1 MKDLHIHIGRSEG
14 KRLAEPFDRSLRVIL
29 ENYARLGITELRDG
43 GDDLSLGLIAR
54 ELSPEYGISFT
65 TPVVALSRSGGYG
78 AFLGRG
84 AGSAADIA
92 GIISALLKKQPDFIK
107 IIQSGIC
114 SFDTFGEVTDGG
126 FERELYTEIAAAACG
141 NGLKIMV
148 HVNGGDNIMRALEWG
163 ADSIEHGYYIT
174 ERELRVM
181 AGLGTIWVPTLAPLV
196 NYLAHCEPSDRQAGV
211 LAEIIGGHEAAIKS
225 ALALGVKVEI
235 GSDSGAMYVGHG
247 QGTLDEI
254 QCLQRAGM
262 EI

>member
-14 KRLAEPFDRSLRVIL
+14 KRLVEPFDQSIRGIL
-29 ENYARLGITELRDG
+29 KNYARLGITELRDG

-54 ELSPEYGISFT
+54 ELAPEYGISFT
-65 TPVVALSRSGGYG
+65 TPINALSRSGGYG
-78 AFLGRG
+78 VFLGRG
-84 AGSAADIA
+84 VSSAAEIHE
-92 GIISALLKKQPDFIK
+92 IMSALLRQRPDFIK
-107 IIQSGIC
+107 IIQSGIV

-126 FERELYTEIAAAACG
+126 FEQGLYNVIVKTARA
-141 NGLKIMV
+141 NGLDIMV

-174 ERELRVM
+174 GRELRAM
-181 AGLGTIWVPTLAPLV
+181 AELGTMWVPTLAPLS
-196 NYLAHCEPSDRQAGV
+196 NYLAHCEPSGRQAGV
-211 LAEIIGGHEAAIKS
+211 ISEIIRGHEVAIEA

-262 EI
+262 KI